1 MTLTIAAQVSV
12 EQGGQQESGW
22 DILIL
27 EVGVTVTSALT
38 LTFTAPH
45 LKPITIN
52 LCKLRRIHNL
62 LLKILLIFLVL
73 QGPLVGL

>member
-62 LLKILLIFLVL
+62 LLKYFSYFLSCK
-73 QGPLVGL
+73 GP

>member
-1 MTLTIAAQVSV
+1 MTLTSADQVSV
-12 EQGGQQESGW
+12 EQGGHQETGW

-38 LTFTAPH
+38 LTFTAPN

-52 LCKLRRIHNL
+52 LCKLRIICTNNKSNL
-62 LLKILLIFLVL
+62 FLKHF
-73 QGPLVGL
+73 

>member
-1 MTLTIAAQVSV
+1 MTLTIADQVSV

-52 LCKLRRIHNL
+52 LCKLQFVFKTL
-62 LLKILLIFLVL
+62 LMFLVL